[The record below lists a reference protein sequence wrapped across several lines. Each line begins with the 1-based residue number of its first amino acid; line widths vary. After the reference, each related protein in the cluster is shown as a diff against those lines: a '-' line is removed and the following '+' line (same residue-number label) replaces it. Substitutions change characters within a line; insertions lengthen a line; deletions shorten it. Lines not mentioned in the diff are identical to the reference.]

1 MYKNKKNG
9 LVGIVVIIGILI
21 ILVITTNGNINK
33 FSNMENFFNK
43 ITTSFQNGLVHLKN
57 KFANN
62 DSFFQNIDTLKIEN
76 DELRKQNE
84 ELQKQLDEM
93 QLIKSE
99 NEILREYANLA
110 EGYSEYGTVGAYII
124 NKNTN
129 NLSDVFVINVGTEQ
143 GVTANMAVIAEEG
156 LVGYVISATKNTS
169 KVQPVI
175 DAASSVSGLTSSS
188 RTNVIVSGQINSD
201 NELKVSTLQAHDE
214 LIIGDI
220 IETSGL
226 GGIYP
231 KGITIGTIKKIIETK
246 NVTEKYAILETKVDF
261 KNLEYVLVIKN
272 K

>member
-9 LVGIVVIIGILI
+9 IIGIVVIIVILI
-21 ILVITTNGNINK
+21 ILVITTNGNVNK
-33 FSNMENFFNK
+33 FSNIENVFNK
-43 ITTSFQNGLVHLKN
+43 IVTPLQNGLIHLKN

-62 DSFFQNIDTLKIEN
+62 DSFFKNIDTLKSEN
-76 DELRKQNE
+76 EELKKQNE
-84 ELQKQLDEM
+84 ELQKQLDEL

-110 EGYSEYGTVGAYII
+110 EKYSEHTTVGAYII
-124 NKNTN
+124 NKNTS
-129 NLSDVFVINVGTEQ
+129 NLSDVFVINVGTDQ

-156 LVGYVISATKNTS
+156 LVGYVISATSNTA
-169 KVQPVI
+169 KVQPII

-188 RTNVIVSGQINSD
+188 RTNVIVSGQVDSD
-201 NELKVSTLQAHDE
+201 KELKVSTLQVEDE
-214 LIIGDI
+214 LVFGDT

-231 KGITIGTIKKIIETK
+231 KGIKIGTIKEIIETK
-246 NVTEKYAILETKVDF
+246 NVTEKYAILETEVDF